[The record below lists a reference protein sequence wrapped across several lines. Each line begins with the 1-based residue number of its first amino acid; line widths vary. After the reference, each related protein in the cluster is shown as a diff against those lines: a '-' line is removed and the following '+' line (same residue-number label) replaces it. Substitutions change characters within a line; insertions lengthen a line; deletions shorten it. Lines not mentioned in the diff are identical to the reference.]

1 MSTLQKRGSQQKAY
15 FCFFFQD
22 IGQGIS
28 DILIINETKL
38 DTSIPNLHKWILT
51 SIEIG
56 LNLDSGSNYD
66 DITSKMLTK
75 HKFRDDIEELFVEI
89 NFRKCNWLL
98 YGFYH
103 PPSQSD
109 QHFFDNLDKT
119 LEVYS
124 SYEEV
129 LITGDIAAQ
138 EREMS

>member
-1 MSTLQKRGSQQKAY
+1 M
-15 FCFFFQD
+15 
-22 IGQGIS
+22 
-28 DILIINETKL
+28 
-38 DTSIPNLHKWILT
+38 HKWILN

-109 QHFFDNLDKT
+109 QYFFDNLDKT
-119 LEVYS
+119 LDVYS